1 MWAAD
6 LADTGSRPNDLSC
19 VGCQQ
24 PVRLRAGA
32 KNRPHFA
39 HVADAACPGGE
50 TALHRTAIRVLQASI
65 LSASAEGLPYPVHC
79 ICRRCDA
86 ERDADLSRR
95 GCVVVVD
102 QILEDG
108 IRPDLLV
115 STANGQRLAVIE
127 VIVTHA
133 PEDAALAVYDRLG
146 LPVIRVWPTW
156 DMLTTIRSGLGPE
169 LAKSQTRTLGCFEV
183 AGTCRFPRHRTTG
196 TVPCPTCRKPAR
208 QLSVETATA
217 KCWSCHHP
225 FNVLDVIDCTDADP
239 VLIAAG
245 CPELTDVKA
254 IAASRGVL
262 LATKHSK
269 AAGGS
274 YLMHLC
280 ARLQAHPGRQLPV
293 RARRRRNQPKCGD
306 NRSDAVRGRAP

>member
-1 MWAAD
+1 M
-6 LADTGSRPNDLSC
+6 
-19 VGCQQ
+19 
-24 PVRLRAGA
+24 
-32 KNRPHFA
+32 
-39 HVADAACPGGE
+39 
-50 TALHRTAIRVLQASI
+50 
-65 LSASAEGLPYPVHC
+65 
-79 ICRRCDA
+79 
-86 ERDADLSRR
+86 
-95 GCVVVVD
+95 VVD

-156 DMLTTIRSGLGPE
+156 DMLTTIRSGPAPPWKRVRDEYILLLRGGRNLPVPSPPHDRHRSVPD
-169 LAKSQTRTLGCFEV
+169 LPK
-183 AGTCRFPRHRTTG
+183 AGTTAERRNRHCEMLALG
-196 TVPCPTCRKPAR
+196 HY
-208 QLSVETATA
+208 L
-217 KCWSCHHP
+217 
-225 FNVLDVIDCTDADP
+225 FNVLDVIDGTDADP

-274 YLMHLC
+274 YPYRISARCRTSAPRATTSC
-280 ARLQAHPGRQLPV
+280 ARPAAPQPTQVRRQQK
-293 RARRRRNQPKCGD
+293 RRCARTGTLSVSMTGHGLKSERLGALDTP
-306 NRSDAVRGRAP
+306 